1 MKKADFDAMFK
12 SVQGELLKEFSPE
25 KIEERLSKRKEAD
38 GKISYEELLA
48 KFFFMNL
55 EYSTKLVYSVLS
67 KMLDIEE

>member
-12 SVQGELLKEFSPE
+12 SVQGELLKEFSPA
-25 KIEERLSKRKEAD
+25 KIEERLSKRED
-38 GKISYEELLA
+38 TNGKISYEKLSA
-48 KFFFMNL
+48 AFFFMNL